1 MIIIKIL
8 VNQGTA
14 LLGSYFLYQLIATF
28 IPVKENQFLQLLL
41 FFINFV
47 AIALPIYPNDATNV
61 CFIFLFFSAAFLL
74 FLKGPVIHKISLV
87 LSLYPFIV
95 ALNFLLED
103 IGMRIW
109 LAGGKMLALDYFL
122 HGTAHLLR
130 GLILVRHVSLFQLFV
145 ALCKNADPR

>member
-14 LLGSYFLYQLIATF
+14 LLGAYFLYQLIATF

-61 CFIFLFFSAAFLL
+61 CFFFLFF
-74 FLKGPVIHKISLV
+74 
-87 LSLYPFIV
+87 
-95 ALNFLLED
+95 
-103 IGMRIW
+103 
-109 LAGGKMLALDYFL
+109 
-122 HGTAHLLR
+122 
-130 GLILVRHVSLFQLFV
+130 
-145 ALCKNADPR
+145 